1 MVSFLDERTLLY
13 AGLAVCVTA
22 ITYLSL
28 SARQKEVVF
37 SRLIL
42 RGRRS
47 SCADTPPRS
56 LSPEKVPDNSQ
67 PKTSEYVSTFPPLSR
82 ENLPEAAAELS
93 EDRRNVLT
101 ASAFDEKTWTKS
113 ILGFEDDFRKADP
126 DKYIYT
132 GYKVKEIRA
141 LGDFPNYAALSG
153 TPLPQAYPE
162 HDINKALPRPYRP
175 FRWAYHQTMSLTK
188 LEPDWWLELENTY
201 VARISQRKKLY
212 AEHGEAVLQ
221 WLPGSELACKEL
233 MEMSL
238 QFLCARYPQYFTLHA
253 DKRTFENRILGTK
266 QDVSAKH
273 PLLVLLDNV
282 PEDFAIT
289 LRNPETGYYHF
300 RAGMI
305 CSALGWNVGTKIGM
319 QLHQIH
325 APIPDYKE
333 KMQFSMDRFFSKMP
347 ASKPIQRGSWG
358 LEVDQPLYMPPGD
371 PHEKYRDFQSP
382 DLDLSRIHLRV
393 DWQTLRRLPL
403 SGGIVFNF
411 KALFTPVTEFRDE
424 PYIPSLVLKLLKEGK
439 ENLMKYKN
447 TWHVE
452 HVVIPAMEEYE
463 REQISKGIVEK
474 DWPCHTLDES
484 PWFPGWKE
492 KWVRQQ
498 GYAPRE

>member
-175 FRWAYHQTMSLTK
+175 FRWAYHQTMC
-188 LEPDWWLELENTY
+188 EY
-201 VARISQRKKLY
+201 
-212 AEHGEAVLQ
+212 Q
-221 WLPGSELACKEL
+221 W
-233 MEMSL
+233 M
-238 QFLCARYPQYFTLHA
+238 
-253 DKRTFENRILGTK
+253 D
-266 QDVSAKH
+266 SAFCF
-273 PLLVLLDNV
+273 D
-282 PEDFAIT
+282 
-289 LRNPETGYYHF
+289 
-300 RAGMI
+300 
-305 CSALGWNVGTKIGM
+305 
-319 QLHQIH
+319 
-325 APIPDYKE
+325 
-333 KMQFSMDRFFSKMP
+333 
-347 ASKPIQRGSWG
+347 
-358 LEVDQPLYMPPGD
+358 
-371 PHEKYRDFQSP
+371 
-382 DLDLSRIHLRV
+382 
-393 DWQTLRRLPL
+393 
-403 SGGIVFNF
+403 
-411 KALFTPVTEFRDE
+411 
-424 PYIPSLVLKLLKEGK
+424 
-439 ENLMKYKN
+439 
-447 TWHVE
+447 
-452 HVVIPAMEEYE
+452 
-463 REQISKGIVEK
+463 
-474 DWPCHTLDES
+474 
-484 PWFPGWKE
+484 
-492 KWVRQQ
+492 
-498 GYAPRE
+498 